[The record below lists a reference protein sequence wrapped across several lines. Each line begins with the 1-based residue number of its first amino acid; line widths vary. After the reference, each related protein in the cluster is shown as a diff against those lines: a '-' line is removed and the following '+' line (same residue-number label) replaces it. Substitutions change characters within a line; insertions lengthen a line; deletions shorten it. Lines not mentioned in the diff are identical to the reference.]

1 MTVTVNNPADS
12 SRYTPVLLAAKAQV
26 GKAIDCQLRLT
37 VPDFAKAGSYKTQIK
52 VTYPDKSTWT
62 SSEFMIEVAPGA
74 ESTQG
79 N

>member
-1 MTVTVNNPADS
+1 MPKKTSFRFA
-12 SRYTPVLLAAKAQV
+12 R
-26 GKAIDCQLRLT
+26 
-37 VPDFAKAGSYKTQIK
+37 VPNFKWAGSYYTAFL

-74 ESTQG
+74 ESTQS

>member
-1 MTVTVNNPADS
+1 M
-12 SRYTPVLLAAKAQV
+12 
-26 GKAIDCQLRLT
+26 
-37 VPDFAKAGSYKTQIK
+37 PDFAKVGSYKTQIK

-74 ESTQG
+74 ESTQS

>member
-1 MTVTVNNPADS
+1 MITN
-12 SRYTPVLLAAKAQV
+12 RAKLPKKTSFCFA
-26 GKAIDCQLRLT
+26 R
-37 VPDFAKAGSYKTQIK
+37 VPNFKWAGSYKTQIK

-74 ESTQG
+74 ESTQS

>member
-1 MTVTVNNPADS
+1 M
-12 SRYTPVLLAAKAQV
+12 
-26 GKAIDCQLRLT
+26 
-37 VPDFAKAGSYKTQIK
+37 PDFAKAGSYKTQIK

-62 SSEFMIEVAPGA
+62 SSEFMIEVALGA